1 MIRNRVSIDQRPD
14 IVAHKSRIDDW
25 EDDTMIG
32 KDHQGGLLTLAERKS
47 RYVLVWHI
55 RSKHAKR
62 VTTVATRL
70 LKPYQNRCHPIS
82 VDNGKEFSGH
92 ENLAAALQAEIYF
105 AHPYR
110 SWVRVL
116 KENSNGLLR
125 QHFPKGIA
133 LTKIRQDQVQYAVDR
148 LNHRLRKVLD
158 FKTTYEIFFG
168 KTVRYT
174 KSTLNVALRN

>member
-125 QHFPKGIA
+125 QHFPYRHGINSDQA
-133 LTKIRQDQVQYAVDR
+133 RSSKIKQDQARSSAICCRSTQPSPP
-148 LNHRLRKVLD
+148 
-158 FKTTYEIFFG
+158 
-168 KTVRYT
+168 
-174 KSTLNVALRN
+174 KSA

>member
-125 QHFPKGIA
+125 QHFPKGMA
-133 LTKIRQDQVQYAVDR
+133 LTRIKQDQARSSKIKQDQVQYAVDR
-148 LNHRLRKVLD
+148 LNHRPRKVLD
-158 FKTTYEIFFG
+158 FKTPYEVFFG
-168 KTVRYT
+168 
-174 KSTLNVALRN
+174 